1 MIDPP
6 DRTLYSRL
14 NHFICPWLIRAA
26 RRHNLAHLHLLLAEL
41 HLYNSLAQAAMVA
54 LLHIDDFTEAMED
67 SQFHNHAL
75 IPELR
80 RTRWLIL
87 QFRDQ
92 CRRACEV
99 TTWRL
104 ERFFQR

>member
-1 MIDPP
+1 M
-6 DRTLYSRL
+6 
-14 NHFICPWLIRAA
+14 IRAA
-26 RRHNLAHLHLLLAEL
+26 RRHNVAHLHLLLAEL

-54 LLHIDDFTEAMED
+54 LLQIDDFTEALED
-67 SQFHNHAL
+67 SFHSHAL

-87 QFRDQ
+87 QSRDQ